1 MRDRSG
7 LPRLVNVKIWS
18 PMENPLQLF
27 MVDTIK
33 WGSLIKDEEKIRDA
47 KEIERMYS
55 DLVSLLSQG
64 FKFIMPNFL
73 HNYIRKVIRLR
84 FQTH

>member
-1 MRDRSG
+1 MS
-7 LPRLVNVKIWS
+7 VQIWS
-18 PMENPLQLF
+18 PLQLF
-27 MVDTIK
+27 VVDTIK

-73 HNYIRKVIRLR
+73 YNYIRKVIRLR
-84 FQTH
+84 FKTH